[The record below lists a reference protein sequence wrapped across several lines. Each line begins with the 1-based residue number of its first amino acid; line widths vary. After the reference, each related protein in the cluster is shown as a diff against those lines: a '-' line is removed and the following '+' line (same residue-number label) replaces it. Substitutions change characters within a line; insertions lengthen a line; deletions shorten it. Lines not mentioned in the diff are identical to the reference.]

1 MDGLVLR
8 ITRRAYVPVIGAAAC
23 TLTLAQPAR
32 TASPE
37 GLGTKVR
44 WRSLAASLCLESTGD
59 SPCAAFGPPDGDM
72 ALGLGE
78 PADLYKDLRQLME
91 YMLQEQDKCG
101 GQLGYDADLRG

>member
-1 MDGLVLR
+1 
-8 ITRRAYVPVIGAAAC
+8 
-23 TLTLAQPAR
+23 
-32 TASPE
+32 
-37 GLGTKVR
+37 
-44 WRSLAASLCLESTGD
+44 
-59 SPCAAFGPPDGDM
+59 M